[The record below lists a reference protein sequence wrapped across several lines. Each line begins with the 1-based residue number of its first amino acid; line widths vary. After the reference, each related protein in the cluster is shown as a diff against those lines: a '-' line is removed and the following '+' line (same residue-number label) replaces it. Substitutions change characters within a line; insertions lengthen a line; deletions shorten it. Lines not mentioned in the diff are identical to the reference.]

1 MRIEMEKISINNQ
14 QLIKNENIGH
24 ALGRTRVI
32 LFRIFQVIA
41 YIFWIGFACFLY
53 FTGNLNVST
62 LPVLT
67 IISLALLLLRRAN
80 PTKVEIFG
88 MLLGTC
94 YIGLISILNLKAL
107 GFDTS
112 IIPGTKA
119 LLDIFNNRPMIWVQ
133 LPIMATALLA
143 KGGFGQIATKC
154 LITCC
159 GAGILVFSL
168 INLLP

>member
-1 MRIEMEKISINNQ
+1 MKNSVINNQ

-24 ALGRTRVI
+24 ALGRTGVI

-41 YIFWIGFACFLY
+41 YIFWIGFSCFIY
-53 FTGNLNVST
+53 FTGHLNVST
-62 LPVLT
+62 CSVLT

-80 PTKVEIFG
+80 PTKVEIIG
-88 MLLGTC
+88 ILLGTC
-94 YIGLISILNLKAL
+94 YIGLISILNLQAL

-143 KGGFGQIATKC
+143 EGGLRQKATKC
-154 LITCC
+154 SIAGC